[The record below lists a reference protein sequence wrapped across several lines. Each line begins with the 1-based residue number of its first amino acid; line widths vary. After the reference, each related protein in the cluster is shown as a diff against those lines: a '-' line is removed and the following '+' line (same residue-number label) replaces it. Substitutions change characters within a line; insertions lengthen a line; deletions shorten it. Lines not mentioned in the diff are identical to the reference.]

1 MAITATIMI
10 STLRMTVAVYVVCG
24 LNGVIIADTYGRA
37 LYCRKYLLRANI
49 KRYEDYAEAEQAALH
64 HLAAIVPYYVRLP
77 DRLTLNEMV
86 TKNKLIRDSK
96 NTQE

>member
-1 MAITATIMI
+1 MNC
-10 STLRMTVAVYVVCG
+10 YVVCG
-24 LNGVIIADTYGRA
+24 INGVIIADTYGRA
-37 LYCRKYLLRANI
+37 LYCRKYLLHANI
-49 KRYEDYAEAEQAALH
+49 KRYEDYAEAEQAALN
-64 HLAAIVPYYVRLP
+64 HLAAIVPYYVCLP